1 MRPMKIRYE
10 KGSFFV
16 VLPRE
21 VIRLAGMK
29 RGDYVVPLP
38 SNDGIFLKLL
48 KEVGHGEDRKDTDG

>member
-1 MRPMKIRYE
+1 MRPMKIRFE

-29 RGDYVVPLP
+29 RGDYVVPIP
-38 SNDGIFLKLL
+38 SSGGIFLKLL

>member
-1 MRPMKIRYE
+1 MRPMKIRFE

-38 SNDGIFLKLL
+38 SSNGILLKPL
-48 KEVGHGEDRKDTDG
+48 KEVNYGEDRKDTDG